1 MSKRMIEKCIE
12 FKIRDGEVVIH
23 GYPELENR
31 KGVIDGDGIAFFFG
45 EGWRNNELYIANTI
59 TGKIRKLSTANGN
72 LLVDDN
78 DIDYDAIAKECE
90 NGNCNAQAKAIR
102 YAGLNRWDGFK
113 DGLCAISWMLYPD
126 GRYFADE
133 DGFGIEDN
141 DKEEVYAIIDTDL
154 NIVEPF
160 RPIKDVATYMEE
172 IRKNKRESVI
182 NNRTM
187 KTRIFNLIIIDES
200 GSMQSIKRAAIDS
213 VNETIQTIRSAQKK
227 HDDQEHYVSLVTFN
241 DDVKTVYECMAVTE
255 VKELTVETY
264 QPDCCTALY
273 DAIGISLNALRKK
286 VAEDDKVLVT
296 VVTDGYENASKEYNG
311 KAIKALVDELKAKGW
326 VFAYIGANQ
335 DVEAVAATISIT
347 NVMNFE
353 TTSTGTQVMTDR
365 VNRSRERLYCC
376 MAKPDFSAAEANE
389 NFFDEDEK

>member
-1 MSKRMIEKCIE
+1 MEQE
-12 FKIRDGEVVIH
+12 TIRFEQRDNDVFVY
-23 GYPELENR
+23 GYPELKDR
-31 KGVIDGDGIAFFFG
+31 KGILAGDRMAFFFG
-45 EGWRNNELYIANTI
+45 EGWRNYELHVANTL
-59 TGKIRKLSTANGN
+59 TGKIRKLSTTDGE

-78 DIDYDAIAKECE
+78 DIDNDAIAKECD
-90 NGNCNAQAKAIR
+90 NGIVNAQAKAIR

-126 GRYFADE
+126 GRYFADK
-133 DGFGIEDN
+133 DGFGMEDN
-141 DKEEVYAIIDTDL
+141 DEEEVYAIIDTDL

-160 RPIKDVATYMEE
+160 RPIKDVAAYLKE

-182 NNRTM
+182 KNRTM

-200 GSMQSIKRAAIDS
+200 GSMQSIKKEAIDS

-227 HDDQEHYVSLVTFN
+227 YEDQEHYVSLVTFN
-241 DDVKTVYECMAVTE
+241 DDVKTVYECVPVNE
-255 VKELTVETY
+255 IKELTAETY

-273 DAIGISLNALRKK
+273 DAMGISLNALRKK

-296 VVTDGYENASKEYNG
+296 VVTDGYENSSKEYSG

-353 TTSTGTQVMTDR
+353 TTSVGTQVMTDR

-389 NFFDEDEK
+389 NFFDEDDEK

>member
-1 MSKRMIEKCIE
+1 MEQE
-12 FKIRDGEVVIH
+12 TIRFEQKDDGLFVY
-23 GYPELENR
+23 GYPELKDC
-31 KGVIDGDGIAFFFG
+31 KGVLVGDGMAFFFG
-45 EGWRNNELYIANTI
+45 EGWGNYELHIANTL
-59 TGKIRKLSTANGN
+59 TGKIRKLSTTDGE
-72 LLVDDN
+72 LLVDDD
-78 DIDYDAIAKECE
+78 DIDYDAIVRLCE
-90 NGNCNAQAKAIR
+90 NGIGNARAKAIR
-102 YAGLNRWDGFK
+102 YAGINRWDGFK

-126 GRYFADE
+126 GRYFADS
-133 DGFGIEDN
+133 DGFGMEDN
-141 DKEEVYAIIDTDL
+141 DEEEVYAIIDTNL

-160 RPIKDVATYMEE
+160 RPIKDVATYLEE

-182 NNRTM
+182 NKRNM

-200 GSMQSIKRAAIDS
+200 GSMQSIKKEAIDS

-227 HDDQEHYVSLVTFN
+227 HKEQEHFVSLVTFN
-241 DDVKTVYECMAVTE
+241 DDVKTVYECVPVDE
-255 VKELTVETY
+255 IKELTAETY

-273 DAIGISLNALRKK
+273 DAMGISLNALRKK

-296 VVTDGYENASKEYNG
+296 VVTDGYENASKEYSG
-311 KAIKALVDELKAKGW
+311 KAIQALGDELKAKGW

-335 DVEAVAATISIT
+335 DVEAVAATIPIT

-353 TTSTGTQVMTDR
+353 TTSAGTHMMTDR

-389 NFFDEDEK
+389 NFFDEDDK